1 MTTEFEMKMR
11 NLQLAKKEHAEACK
25 EAKAKGKPEPE
36 KPFEEESADSIKKQ
50 EKQNKMY
57 KDFYSA

>member
-1 MTTEFEMKMR
+1 MQ
-11 NLQLAKKEHAEACK
+11 NLKLQKKEYAEACK
-25 EAKAKGKPEPE
+25 EAKAKGKKEPE